1 MKITDALIR
10 RFVDKPEEYELEDVR
25 LQYGKLTGFVGLFI
39 NLLLAATKFVGGYLT
54 GSVALMGD
62 AANNFSDCGSSI
74 VTLFGFK
81 LSSQP
86 PDRKHPYGHARSE
99 YIFSSVVAIAVIV
112 VAVQLFINSIQR
124 IRNPEVV
131 EFTPFAIGVMVM
143 AIVLKTWLFFFY
155 RQVGKKIK
163 SDILR
168 AQAVDSIADVGS
180 SGAVFIS
187 LLLSPVIGFDL
198 DGYMGLI
205 VSLLVIKSGFEIL
218 VDNYNSLLGEAPTQE
233 EIQKIAKFIL
243 SYDNVIDIHDLVI
256 HEYGGSHRF
265 ATVHVEVSAYED
277 WVKNHEIIDQME
289 QRAREELNLELVVHM
304 DPIIGKEDNPKI
316 YRMQEEVRSVVKD
329 YNEHFDI
336 HDFRLL
342 NSYTKPLILFDVD
355 VPSNTK
361 ASNEEINSVLT
372 KRILDLVPQG
382 KVRFRIDRQ
391 VFSPTPRRNWT
402 EETFQEALENDEEE
416 KD

>member
-112 VAVQLFINSIQR
+112 VAVQLFINSIKR

-131 EFTPFAIGVMVM
+131 EFTPFAIGVMVL

-205 VSLLVIKSGFEIL
+205 VSLIVIKSGFEIL
-218 VDNYNSLLGEAPTQE
+218 VDTIVY
-233 EIQKIAKFIL
+233 
-243 SYDNVIDIHDLVI
+243 
-256 HEYGGSHRF
+256 
-265 ATVHVEVSAYED
+265 
-277 WVKNHEIIDQME
+277 
-289 QRAREELNLELVVHM
+289 
-304 DPIIGKEDNPKI
+304 
-316 YRMQEEVRSVVKD
+316 
-329 YNEHFDI
+329 
-336 HDFRLL
+336 
-342 NSYTKPLILFDVD
+342 
-355 VPSNTK
+355 
-361 ASNEEINSVLT
+361 
-372 KRILDLVPQG
+372 
-382 KVRFRIDRQ
+382 
-391 VFSPTPRRNWT
+391 
-402 EETFQEALENDEEE
+402 
-416 KD
+416 